1 MEISIFGKQYFIN
14 KVLLLA
20 VILLLVMG
28 SGLLGYFLKQVYQP
42 LNEPVV
48 EKAPINAGNVKS
60 GIDREITVEEE
71 TVETIKVYIVGCIN
85 KPGVVTLEKGDV
97 IEDAIRSAG
106 GATQEA
112 DLDNIN
118 LAYRLEDNTML
129 RIKGKTAAV
138 VKNAAP
144 VQDKTKTAASP
155 PDTKVKTPDIL
166 NSGVD
171 IISDSLGAVV
181 ADKQMKTGGDGKNNL
196 VNINTATQAELEGLP
211 NVGPA
216 TAKAIIE
223 YRDKNGGFKKI
234 TDLMKI
240 TGIKQKT
247 FDKIKDHICI

>member
-1 MEISIFGKQYFIN
+1 MEICIFGKQYFIS

-20 VILLLVMG
+20 VILLLIAG

-42 LNEPVV
+42 LQEPVV
-48 EKAPINAGNVKS
+48 EKAPISAGSEKS
-60 GIDREITVEEE
+60 GIDRESREEEE
-71 TVETIKVYIVGCIN
+71 TVESIKVYIVGYVN
-85 KPGVVTLEKGDV
+85 KPGVVTLEKGNV
-97 IEDAIRSAG
+97 IEDAIRLAG

-129 RIKGKTAAV
+129 RIKGKTAAAA
-138 VKNAAP
+138 KNAAQAP
-144 VQDKTKTAASP
+144 PSDQKTKTQ
-155 PDTKVKTPDIL
+155 DVL

-171 IISDSLGAVV
+171 IISDSLGAVA
-181 ADKQMKTGGDGKNNL
+181 ADEQLKPGGSGKNSL

-216 TAKAIIE
+216 TAKAIID
-223 YRDKNGGFKKI
+223 YREKNGGFKKI